1 VGHFEF
7 VDLNIAQHVFPQ
19 PDQSES
25 TVTSSQQ
32 NLTRLAT
39 HSVGSLDPQITAG
52 SRKSEHLAVGS
63 LNAAWIFV
71 LSSNLAAQT
80 SCVGVVVVAG
90 SSVVVAAVVARPE
103 QGCLQVT
110 GQMVLKS
117 WRSHVVGSAAWA
129 LQMAA
134 SRSLHNTSVVVSG
147 AGLVVV
153 VKIPPGVVVVKPVET
168 LFLVVVGTGRGLVV
182 AVSPQKVMPVSQ
194 PPATKSGQQSL
205 KLVQLAEHEQVFP

>member
-1 VGHFEF
+1 
-7 VDLNIAQHVFPQ
+7 
-19 PDQSES
+19 
-25 TVTSSQQ
+25 
-32 NLTRLAT
+32 
-39 HSVGSLDPQITAG
+39 
-52 SRKSEHLAVGS
+52 
-63 LNAAWIFV
+63 
-71 LSSNLAAQT
+71 
-80 SCVGVVVVAG
+80 VVAG
-90 SSVVVAAVVARPE
+90 SSVVVAAVVDRPE

>member
-110 GQMVLKS
+110 GQMVMKS
-117 WRSHVVGSAAWA
+117 WRSHNVASTAWA
-129 LQMAA
+129 LQTAA
-134 SRSLHNTSVVVSG
+134 SRSLHNTSVVVPG

-153 VKIPPGVVVVKPVET
+153 VNVKPPSICVVVET
-168 LFLVVVGTGRGLVV
+168 FLSVVVGTGRGLVV